1 MFSVVA
7 NTKIEQARDL
17 TTNTRLTNFR
27 KAAWTAA
34 H

>member
-7 NTKIEQARDL
+7 NTKLEQAREL
-17 TTNTRLTNFR
+17 TKDERLTDFR